1 MYFAADI
8 IRQYNTNN
16 GTNKELKNCLQN
28 KDTQELIQVISKNYS
43 VDGQR
48 WNFTPCLYKDKNN
61 KIYCENVIEYKSFI
75 IESQSLNGSYINVVK
90 ILLCQSKKF

>member
-1 MYFAADI
+1 MI
-8 IRQYNTNN
+8 NLIYNGGMVPN
-16 GTNKELKNCLQN
+16 L
-28 KDTQELIQVISKNYS
+28 V
-43 VDGQR
+43 
-48 WNFTPCLYKDKNN
+48 PCYANAKNN